1 MARGSYSRGCV
12 DSPPWMN
19 ADEHLFCLGRLID
32 IRDELF
38 QMGAS
43 DVYCR
48 TYFQRDGGFCSS
60 VARGLCKKHRMEQTP
75 LPDGAMCSI
84 EFGHQV
90 SSLRSQVFLLLII
103 FAFPPAQTDTCFFD
117 EQVAEIKAERN
128 RLNQELERAL
138 LLVPAS
144 GDGEDQSSSSSP
156 NQARLNEVSELR
168 NELNH
173 LFKQL
178 QELMGKRLALL
189 EQDPVDTVA
198 WHRRVS
204 DLLTEKI
211 ELLERLKFG
220 PSPPLPLPA
229 VVEDV
234 AAVGE

>member
-1 MARGSYSRGCV
+1 
-12 DSPPWMN
+12 
-19 ADEHLFCLGRLID
+19 
-32 IRDELF
+32 
-38 QMGAS
+38 MGAS

-75 LPDGAMCSI
+75 LPAGTVCSI

-90 SSLRSQVFLLLII
+90 SSLRSQVLLLLLII
-103 FAFPPAQTDTCFFD
+103 SAFPPAQTDTCFFD

-128 RLNQELERAL
+128 RLNQELERAV
-138 LLVPAS
+138 LLVPS
-144 GDGEDQSSSSSP
+144 GEGEDQSSSSP

-178 QELMGKRLALL
+178 QELMGQRLALL

-220 PSPPLPLPA
+220 PSPPLSLPPPLAA
-229 VVEDV
+229 VADDV